1 MSVSRVPI
9 QRRLMKMLLLTSG
22 IAILFTSA
30 MFVLFDVVTFKQD
43 VVRQLDVLSKAI
55 ARNSTAA
62 LAFDNTEDGR
72 AVLAAFG
79 ADAHIVSAVLYDAS
93 GQAFAAY
100 PDGHAAVSQ
109 PQMPRAEG
117 ARFEAGH
124 VVVTNPVE
132 LEGKPLGMLV
142 VTSNLDALD
151 ARFAMYGLIAAGVF
165 ALGALVALLIS
176 RLQQRQISR
185 PILDLAETARA
196 VSDRQDYGVRAK
208 PAELLELNQLTDAF
222 NHMLTQIQMSETRL
236 RSQMSRLNLLQHI
249 TSAIGDRH
257 DLHSIFQV
265 VLRNVEE
272 NLPVDF
278 GCVCLYDA
286 ATSTLTVSTVGA
298 SSRGL
303 AAQLELSERAEV
315 PIDGNGLSRC
325 IRGELVYEPDVREVG
340 FPFPKRLAAVGL
352 CSLVIAP
359 LSVEASVFGVFL
371 AARRSAHAFSSGD
384 CEFLKQ
390 LSGHVALAAHQSRL
404 HGALRQA
411 YDELRQSQ
419 QTALQQERLR
429 ALGQMAS
436 GIAHDIN
443 NALSPVSIYTESLLE
458 REPNLS
464 ERARSSL
471 EVIQRAVDGVA
482 ATVARMREF
491 YRPREPQMT
500 LTEVDLNALI
510 EQVLELTH
518 AKWHALP
525 QQRGISIELRKDFTP
540 GLPLIRGAED
550 EIRDALTNLIFNA
563 VDAMPTGGALT
574 VRTRARNR
582 SSDLELVTVEVED
595 TGVGMDEETRR
606 RCLEPFFTTKGER
619 GTGLGLAMVYGM
631 IQRHSAEFSIESTIG
646 AGTTMQI
653 TFPAYAQSTANTVRA
668 TRPQLVLQRLRVLI
682 VDDDPIIIKALEDA
696 LGGDGHATLAASG
709 GQAALD
715 AFSAAHGTENAFA
728 LVISDLGMP
737 NVDGRRVAA
746 GVKQLS
752 PTTPVIMLTGWGT
765 RMIDENDIPAH
776 VDRVLS
782 KPPRLHELRNAIF
795 ELMREPTARQA
806 SSPTG

>member
-1 MSVSRVPI
+1 
-9 QRRLMKMLLLTSG
+9 ML
-22 IAILFTSA
+22 
-30 MFVLFDVVTFKQD
+30 
-43 VVRQLDVLSKAI
+43 
-55 ARNSTAA
+55 
-62 LAFDNTEDGR
+62 
-72 AVLAAFG
+72 
-79 ADAHIVSAVLYDAS
+79 
-93 GQAFAAY
+93 
-100 PDGHAAVSQ
+100 
-109 PQMPRAEG
+109 
-117 ARFEAGH
+117 
-124 VVVTNPVE
+124 NPVQ
-132 LEGKPLGMLV
+132 LEGKLLGTLM
-142 VTSNLDALD
+142 VTSDLQAIDDRL
-151 ARFAMYGLIAAGVF
+151 AMYGFIAAGVF
-165 ALGALVALLIS
+165 ALGALLALLVS

-185 PILDLAETARA
+185 PILDLAQTARA
-196 VSDRQDYGVRAK
+196 VSDRQDYGVRAS

-222 NHMLTQIQMSETRL
+222 NHMLTQIQMSESRL
-236 RSQMSRLNLLQHI
+236 RAQMSRLSLLQHI
-249 TSAIGDRH
+249 TAAIGDRH
-257 DLHSIFQV
+257 DLHSTFQV

-278 GCVCLYDA
+278 GCICLFDA
-286 ATSTLTVSTVGA
+286 GTSTLTVGTVGIG
-298 SSRGL
+298 SRDLAQELGL
-303 AAQLELSERAEV
+303 MEGTEV
-315 PIDGNGLSRC
+315 PIDGNGLTRC
-325 IRGELVYEPDVREVG
+325 IRGELVYEPDVREVN
-340 FPFPKRLAAVGL
+340 FPFPQRLARIGL

-359 LSVEASVFGVFL
+359 LAVEASVFGILL
-371 AARRSAHAFSSGD
+371 AARRAKESFSSGD
-384 CEFLKQ
+384 CEFLHQ

-419 QTALQQERLR
+419 STALQQERLR

-464 ERARSSL
+464 ARARSSL

-500 LTEVDLNALI
+500 LTEVDLNDLI

-518 AKWHALP
+518 AKWSALP
-525 QQRGISIELRKDFTP
+525 QQSGASIELRKEFATD
-540 GLPLIRGAED
+540 LPVIRGAEG

-563 VDAMPTGGALT
+563 VDAMPKGGTLT

-582 SSDLELVTVEVED
+582 SSDLELVSVEVVD
-595 TGVGMDEETRR
+595 TGIGMDEETRR

-631 IQRHSAEFSIESTIG
+631 IQRHSAEFSIESKVG

-653 TFPAYAQSTANTVRA
+653 SFPAYAHTSLSTVRLKQ
-668 TRPQLVLQRLRVLI
+668 PQLVLQRLRVLI

-696 LGGDGHATLAASG
+696 LGGDGHATVAASG

-715 AFSAAHGTENAFA
+715 LFTAANGTPGAFA

-746 GVKQLS
+746 GVKQIAPS
-752 PTTPVIMLTGWGT
+752 TPVIMLTGWGM

-795 ELMREPTARQA
+795 ELVR
-806 SSPTG
+806 

>member
-1 MSVSRVPI
+1 
-9 QRRLMKMLLLTSG
+9 MKMLLLTSG
-22 IAILFTSA
+22 VAIFFTSA
-30 MFVLFDVVTFKQD
+30 MFVLFDVVTFRQD
-43 VVRQLDVLSKAI
+43 VVRQINVLSGAI
-55 ARNSTAA
+55 ASNSTAA
-62 LAFDNTEDGR
+62 LAFDNPDDARG
-72 AVLAAFG
+72 VLAAFG
-79 ADAHIVSAVLYDAS
+79 ADRHIVSAVLYDSS
-93 GQAFAAY
+93 GQPFAAY
-100 PDGHAAVSQ
+100 PDGHVAGALGDVR
-109 PQMPRAEG
+109 PGDG

-124 VVVTNPVE
+124 VVIVNPVA
-132 LEGKPLGMLV
+132 LEGETLGTLM
-142 VTSNLDALD
+142 VTSDLQAIDD
-151 ARFAMYGLIAAGVF
+151 RFATYALIAVGVF
-165 ALGALVALLIS
+165 VLGALLALLIS

-185 PILDLAETARA
+185 PILGLAETARA
-196 VSDRQDYGVRAK
+196 VSDRQDYSVRAQ

-222 NHMLTQIQMSETRL
+222 NHMLTQIQMSESRL
-236 RSQMSRLNLLQHI
+236 HAQMSRLSLLQHI
-249 TSAIGDRH
+249 TSAIGDRQ
-257 DLHSIFQV
+257 DLQSIFRV
-265 VLRNVEE
+265 VLSNVEE
-272 NLPVDF
+272 DLPVDF
-278 GCVCLYDA
+278 GCVCLYDS
-286 ATSTLTVSTVGA
+286 ATSTLTVSTVGEG
-298 SSRGL
+298 SREFARAL
-303 AAQLELSERAEV
+303 ALIEGTEV
-315 PIDGNGLSRC
+315 PIDGNGLTRC
-325 IRGELVYEPDVREVG
+325 IRGEVVYEPDVREVD
-340 FPFPKRLAAVGL
+340 FPFPQRLAAAGL

-359 LSVEASVFGVFL
+359 LAVEASVFGIFL
-371 AARRSAHAFSSGD
+371 AARRAPEAFSSGD

-404 HGALRQA
+404 HGALREA

-419 QTALQQERLR
+419 QTAMQQERLR

-443 NALSPVSIYTESLLE
+443 NALSPVSIYTESLLD

-464 ERARSSL
+464 PRTRSSL
-471 EVIQRAVDGVA
+471 EIIQRAVDGVA

-518 AKWHALP
+518 AKWSALP
-525 QQRGISIELRKDFTP
+525 QQRGISIELRKELAAD
-540 GLPLIRGAED
+540 LPAIRGAEG

-563 VDAMPTGGALT
+563 VDAMASGGTLT

-582 SSDLELVTVEVED
+582 TSDLELVIVEVED

-631 IQRHSAEFSIESTIG
+631 IQRHSAEFAIESAVG

-653 TFPAYAQSTANTVRA
+653 TFPAYAPTMANHAPTARA
-668 TRPQLVLQRLRVLI
+668 PLFLRRLRVLI

-696 LGGDGHATLAASG
+696 LGGDGHATVAASG

-715 AFSAAHGTENAFA
+715 AFKAANGTDNAFA

-746 GVKQLS
+746 GVKRLA
-752 PTTPVIMLTGWGT
+752 PATPVIMLTGWGT

-795 ELMREPTARQA
+795 ELVQ
-806 SSPTG
+806 